1 MQRREFIVGFS
12 AAMAW
17 PLMARA
23 QQRVRTRRIGVL
35 LEAISSDPEFLRRI
49 AVFTQ
54 SLRELG
60 WIEGQNLAI
69 ETRYSERKSERLPA
83 LVTELIESKIDVF
96 VIQGIGPLQAARKA
110 TDTIPIVMPGT
121 GDAVGMGLVASLA
134 RPGGNITGLTMIST
148 QQSTKRLQLIK
159 EIYPSLVRLA
169 VVWNEAAPPHR
180 LQLKELEL
188 AAPVLGIA
196 LHPIAMR
203 QTEEIEVG
211 LQTAIQA
218 NAQAIMTLDDPVV
231 QSQRLRIIEFAMRHR
246 LPVMG
251 EFKVNTDAG
260 ALMSYGA
267 SQLDMWRRSAIY
279 VDKILKGAKP
289 ADLPVEQPTKFDFVI
304 NLKTAKALGLEIP
317 PLLLTRADEV
327 IE

>member
-1 MQRREFIVGFS
+1 MQRREFIVGFG

-23 QQRVRTRRIGVL
+23 QQRVRMRRIGVL
-35 LEAISSDPEFLRRI
+35 LEAISGDPEFLRRI

-69 ETRYSERKSERLPA
+69 ETRYSEGKSERLPA

-96 VIQGIGPLQAARKA
+96 VIQGIRPLQAARKA

-121 GDAVGMGLVASLA
+121 GDAVGQGLVASLA

-169 VVWNEAAPPHR
+169 VRLERGSPSSSLATKGVGACCVGVGDCVTTHRDAPDR
-180 LQLKELEL
+180 
-188 AAPVLGIA
+188 GDRSWIA
-196 LHPIAMR
+196 DRNPSERPSH
-203 QTEEIEVG
+203 
-211 LQTAIQA
+211 
-218 NAQAIMTLDDPVV
+218 
-231 QSQRLRIIEFAMRHR
+231 H
-246 LPVMG
+246 
-251 EFKVNTDAG
+251 DAG
-260 ALMSYGA
+260 
-267 SQLDMWRRSAIY
+267 
-279 VDKILKGAKP
+279 
-289 ADLPVEQPTKFDFVI
+289 
-304 NLKTAKALGLEIP
+304 
-317 PLLLTRADEV
+317 
-327 IE
+327 